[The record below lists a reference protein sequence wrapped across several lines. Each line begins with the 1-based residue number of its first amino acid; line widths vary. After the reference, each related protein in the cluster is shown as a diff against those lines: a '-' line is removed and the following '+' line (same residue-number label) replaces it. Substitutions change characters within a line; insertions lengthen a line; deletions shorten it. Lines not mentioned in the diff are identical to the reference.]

1 MRVTVT
7 PDQIRA
13 AFEAVKDD
21 PSFDESRGLWERGH
35 QPVTSPIRRSSSS
48 AS

>member
-7 PDQIRA
+7 PGQIRS

-21 PSFDESRGLWERGH
+21 PSLDESRGLWEGVDRAGSGRASL
-35 QPVTSPIRRSSSS
+35 TRRPR
-48 AS
+48 